1 MKIKFWFAITLFIL
15 SMSGCG
21 GLRYSEVSP
30 DAGNCHPRQ
39 IAVLPVDATIFPEAR
54 GVVDRLF
61 SEVLVERQWFSGV
74 IGGDAIIERMK
85 KDDALRAA
93 VTDYLTKR
101 AKVNYSDP
109 ELSGRIGVLTGAD
122 AFLIIRV
129 DSWLYTVQDDKKLAK
144 TGFSIAMI
152 ESKTGKTVWKAAHDR
167 VSDYLLVKPDLS
179 SMARGLIREMTDRM
193 PH

>member
-74 IGGDAIIERMK
+74 IGGDAISERMK

>member
-1 MKIKFWFAITLFIL
+1 
-15 SMSGCG
+15 MSGCG

-74 IGGDAIIERMK
+74 IGGDAISERMK

>member
-1 MKIKFWFAITLFIL
+1 
-15 SMSGCG
+15 
-21 GLRYSEVSP
+21 
-30 DAGNCHPRQ
+30 
-39 IAVLPVDATIFPEAR
+39 
-54 GVVDRLF
+54 
-61 SEVLVERQWFSGV
+61 
-74 IGGDAIIERMK
+74 MK
-85 KDDALRAA
+85 KDDALRAV